1 MAMIRVFVAD
11 DHAIV
16 RHGLKQLI
24 DNEPEM
30 QVVGEAENGR
40 QVLQADVAEW
50 DVLLLD
56 LSLPR
61 VNGLEVLRQM
71 RDKHP
76 KLPILILSMYPEEQ
90 YAVRLIR
97 EGANGYI
104 GKDQTPERI
113 LEGIRKV
120 ASGGT
125 VISPDVAA
133 QLVLMGSEP
142 PHDRLTAREYQ
153 VFTLIFQ
160 GRTVGEIAAE
170 LNLTSSTVSNHLAKI
185 KEKLGVHSTAEV
197 VQYAFRSGLT
207 R

>member
-1 MAMIRVFVAD
+1 MIRVFIAD

-24 DNEPEM
+24 DNEPGM

-40 QVLQADVAEW
+40 QVLQSDVAEW

-71 RDKHP
+71 RDKFP

-104 GKDQTPERI
+104 GKDQAPERV
-113 LEGIRKV
+113 LDGIRKV
-120 ASGGT
+120 AAGGT

>member
-1 MAMIRVFVAD
+1 MIRVFIAD

-24 DNEPEM
+24 DNEPGM
-30 QVVGEAENGR
+30 QVIGEAENGR
-40 QVLQADVAEW
+40 QVLQADISNW
-50 DVLLLD
+50 DILVLD

-71 RDKHP
+71 RDNHP

-97 EGANGYI
+97 EGANGYV
-104 GKDQTPERI
+104 GKDQTPERV
-113 LEGIRKV
+113 LEAIRKV

-160 GRTVGEIAAE
+160 GKIVGEIAAE

>member
-1 MAMIRVFVAD
+1 
-11 DHAIV
+11 
-16 RHGLKQLI
+16 
-24 DNEPEM
+24 
-30 QVVGEAENGR
+30 
-40 QVLQADVAEW
+40 
-50 DVLLLD
+50 
-56 LSLPR
+56 
-61 VNGLEVLRQM
+61 M
-71 RDKHP
+71 RDNHP

-97 EGANGYI
+97 EGANGYV
-104 GKDQTPERI
+104 GKDQTPERV
-113 LEGIRKV
+113 LEAIRKV

-160 GRTVGEIAAE
+160 GKIVGEIAAE